1 MRKCSN
7 GEVVGDKYKR
17 RVFCL
22 IAFQRERLL
31 KAADIIRKFFTEKGR
46 LGGDF
51 PQIAMQK

>member
-1 MRKCSN
+1 MGQSSN

-31 KAADIIRKFFTEKGR
+31 KAADTINKFFTEKVR

-51 PQIAMQK
+51 PIIAT